1 MSVSANSKPLYPSEV
16 YDSAPSPTQILRA
29 RKVLEESKHP
39 IILVGHGAARDKAQD
54 TLIKF
59 SEDLNIPVVS
69 TFMGKGVFP
78 DRHPN
83 ALGTIGFMHRDYV
96 NFGFDI
102 ADLLICIG
110 YDMQE
115 FDPIKINPAGDK
127 KIIHISRYP
136 AEVDTN
142 YSITVGI
149 QSNISMALDN
159 ISKNINPKK
168 YSLSRNQHIRNLL
181 QKELEEGTKDNSFPL
196 KPQRIVADV
205 RLALEDSDIVLVDT
219 GALKMWMA
227 RLYPTYTPNT
237 CLISNGLSTMAFA
250 LPGVIGVKLAYP
262 QCKVLAVVGDGGMMM
277 LGF

>member
-1 MSVSANSKPLYPSEV
+1 MK
-16 YDSAPSPTQILRA
+16 
-29 RKVLEESKHP
+29 
-39 IILVGHGAARDKAQD
+39 
-54 TLIKF
+54 
-59 SEDLNIPVVS
+59 
-69 TFMGKGVFP
+69 
-78 DRHPN
+78 
-83 ALGTIGFMHRDYV
+83 
-96 NFGFDI
+96 
-102 ADLLICIG
+102 
-110 YDMQE
+110 E
-115 FDPIKINPAGDK
+115 FDPIKINPTGDK

-159 ISKNINPKK
+159 ISKNINPQE

-250 LPGVIGVKLAYP
+250 LPGAFAAKLAFP
-262 QCKVLAVVGDGGMMM
+262 DRKVLAAVGDGAFLMSSAEIETAVREHVPIVILVWVDGGYG
-277 LGF
+277 LIGWKQDIHFGRRAAVSFDNPDFVRYAES

>member
-1 MSVSANSKPLYPSEV
+1 
-16 YDSAPSPTQILRA
+16 
-29 RKVLEESKHP
+29 
-39 IILVGHGAARDKAQD
+39 
-54 TLIKF
+54 
-59 SEDLNIPVVS
+59 
-69 TFMGKGVFP
+69 MGKGVFP

-159 ISKNINPKK
+159 ISKNINPK
-168 YSLSRNQHIRNLL
+168 
-181 QKELEEGTKDNSFPL
+181 E
-196 KPQRIVADV
+196 
-205 RLALEDSDIVLVDT
+205 RLII
-219 GALKMWMA
+219 KK
-227 RLYPTYTPNT
+227 
-237 CLISNGLSTMAFA
+237 STH
-250 LPGVIGVKLAYP
+250 P
-262 QCKVLAVVGDGGMMM
+262 
-277 LGF
+277 